1 MPDDPEEH
9 EWISRATRGDSDAFT
24 NLFNRYYAMIHAFA
38 HRLGHSGADADE
50 ITQVTFVKAAR
61 SLATVRGNFKSWL
74 FRIAHN
80 TATDHLRSTL
90 RHRRLTEEATAQA
103 CQFAALEPDHAPI
116 AEALADLSPDLR
128 AAIVLTFYEGLTHA
142 EAGRV
147 AGCAETTISWRV
159 FIAKRRLKKA
169 LSHQ

>member
-1 MPDDPEEH
+1 MPDDPEEP

-24 NLFNRYYAMIHAFA
+24 ELFKRYHPMIHAFA
-38 HRLGHSGADADE
+38 YRLGHSATDADE
-50 ITQVTFVKAAR
+50 IAQVTFVKAAR

-103 CQFAALEPDHAPI
+103 DQFTPTDPDHAPI
-116 AEALADLSPDLR
+116 AAALANLSPDLR

-142 EAGRV
+142 EAARV

-159 FIAKRRLKKA
+159 FTAKRKLKKILA
-169 LSHQ
+169 RP